1 MYKRVLSIIIL
12 NSQEL
17 LLANIMQ
24 APINTPRVSKGN
36 ASATKLLQGRISPAL
51 KTADIPIPRPP
62 MAFKVK
68 GKGKG
73 MGKAIANESPVKP
86 ISSANGGA
94 RMG

>member
-1 MYKRVLSIIIL
+1 
-12 NSQEL
+12 
-17 LLANIMQ
+17 MQ

-51 KTADIPIPRPP
+51 KTAAIPNPPP
-62 MAFKVK
+62 MAPKVK